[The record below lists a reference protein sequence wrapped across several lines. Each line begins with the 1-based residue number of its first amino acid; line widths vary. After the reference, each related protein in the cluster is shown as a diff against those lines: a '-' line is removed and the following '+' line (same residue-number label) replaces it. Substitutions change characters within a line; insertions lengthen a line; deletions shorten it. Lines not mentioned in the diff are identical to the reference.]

1 MKFKFSK
8 NNKKLFSVIGF
19 SVLFL
24 IFICLENVL
33 IDNLFEIRAEYDLK
47 NQVFNDQK
55 QKISQLKMYENNK
68 STKNLVENLELF
80 LKDKKISYSIDGAL
94 FLFDNLAPDNLIEIL
109 NYKDNAQSQSYNLS
123 HNNRS
128 LHSYRRCH
136 SRNCYSYS
144 HYYNNHSDYILYLN
158 PYCIVTQALISVK

>member
-68 STKNLVENLELF
+68 STKNLVESLELF
-80 LKDKKISYSIDGAL
+80 LKDKKISYSTDGTL
-94 FLFDNLAPDNLIEIL
+94 FLFNNLAPGKLIEIL
-109 NYKDNAQSQSYNLS
+109 NFIQLNNIEPNEIKISGNESTLNLK
-123 HNNRS
+123 
-128 LHSYRRCH
+128 
-136 SRNCYSYS
+136 
-144 HYYNNHSDYILYLN
+144 IE
-158 PYCIVTQALISVK
+158 VTT

>member
-1 MKFKFSK
+1 MKFNFSK

-33 IDNLFEIRAEYDLK
+33 IDNLFEIRAEYALK

-68 STKNLVENLELF
+68 STKNLVESLELF
-80 LKDKKISYSIDGAL
+80 LKDKKISYSTDGTL
-94 FLFDNLAPDNLIEIL
+94 FLFNNLAPGKLIEIL
-109 NYKDNAQSQSYNLS
+109 NYIQLNNIEPNEIKISGNESTLNLK
-123 HNNRS
+123 
-128 LHSYRRCH
+128 
-136 SRNCYSYS
+136 
-144 HYYNNHSDYILYLN
+144 IE
-158 PYCIVTQALISVK
+158 VTA